1 MNLVSL
7 MEISKIVYGSD
18 DLFCMFQEYELDE
31 RLDRDLLNKR
41 LVSYLGAS
49 TPLYTT
55 CATFKGF
62 LEAFFL
68 DHSDQITKLVDTLY
82 FEYNPIWNKDGTEI
96 RTITTTREATH
107 ERESEN
113 ADTTHHTGTD
123 TTKHTGTDT
132 TTDTGTNTGSVSADN
147 VSTWQNDTRTATDNT
162 NTRTAN
168 LSDARTANLTD
179 ATTGTTNE
187 SGTQTETE
195 TVTDKFVAQGNIG
208 LTSTQQLITEQR
220 ALMEFDIYDWILQ
233 KLKVDMFLLVY

>member
-1 MNLVSL
+1 MNLLSL
-7 MEISKIVYGSD
+7 LEISKIVYGSE
-18 DLFCMFQEYELDE
+18 DLFCMFQDYALDK

-41 LVSYLGAS
+41 ILSALGTNA
-49 TPLYTT
+49 PLYTV
-55 CATFKGF
+55 CETFKAF
-62 LEAFFL
+62 LDCFFL
-68 DHSDQITKLVDTLY
+68 DHREQITKLVDTLY
-82 FEYNPIWNKDGTEI
+82 FEYNPIWNKDGTEK
-96 RTITTTREATH
+96 RTITTSRETTH

-179 ATTGTTNE
+179 ATTGTSNE
-187 SGTQTETE
+187 SGTQTEAE
-195 TVTDKFVAQGNIG
+195 TVTDEFITQGNIG
-208 LTSTQQLITEQR
+208 LTSTQQLINEQR
-220 ALMEFDIYDWILQ
+220 ALMEFDIYDWIIQ